1 MKKIY
6 QCLRMI
12 QSWLRRIDRDKIK
25 EDSRKV
31 GSALFGATIIGFLT
45 NNLRVVEAILAI
57 IVSLILWFYGVTQ

>member
-45 NNLRVVEAILAI
+45 NNLRIVEAILAI